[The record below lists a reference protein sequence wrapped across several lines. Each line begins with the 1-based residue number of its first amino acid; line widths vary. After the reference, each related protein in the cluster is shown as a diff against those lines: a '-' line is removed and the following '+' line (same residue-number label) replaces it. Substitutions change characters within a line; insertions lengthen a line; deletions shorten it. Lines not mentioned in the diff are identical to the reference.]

1 MSPGW
6 KNTFAD
12 APVFYLINQ
21 IHSVSPSF
29 QVVTSFSGS
38 AVQRR
43 PYCRYS
49 PKTMN
54 RQLFDPEHLRIA
66 AKCAP
71 NLVPTV
77 AQLHPRKD
85 VLENSAYEL
94 PIPISMDE
102 TCVTNSEQLAHF
114 LDSLG
119 NHAGQLARLKLAL
132 ELNENAI
139 GAV

>member
-1 MSPGW
+1 MRLDRLDPLLAVLRLVRYAHG
-6 KNTFAD
+6 D
-12 APVFYLINQ
+12 
-21 IHSVSPSF
+21 
-29 QVVTSFSGS
+29 VTS
-38 AVQRR
+38 AQRR

-49 PKTMN
+49 PTTMN